1 MRPRVI
7 MVFAVAAIVLGGVL
21 LVPAAYARLATTP
34 DPTDS
39 ASATP
44 TTPPPALTPPPPPT
58 LAAAPISVPV
68 DGFFAWALLDR
79 ESGQTAGSANSA
91 TSTNSTESMIKVW
104 IVADFL
110 RRTAEANKTP
120 SDDRLEQ
127 ASQAIRYSSN
137 DSAEALY
144 NAGGRTAV
152 IRRMISLCR
161 LTKTRPGTIPGYVGW
176 WSFTEM
182 SARDAVRMGE
192 CVKSGRAAGPKWTD
206 WLLKE
211 MRNVWGTTA
220 KKDQQETREGGRWGI
235 VDGLPKEMLE
245 KDPVSIKNGWT
256 SLGYDG
262 NWHVN
267 CLAITNNWVLAVQVR
282 YPDRRGLDYGARV
295 CASVAAQLV
304 TPRPGAALNVPRPLT
319 GG

>member
-1 MRPRVI
+1 MRPRLI
-7 MVFAVAAIVLGGVL
+7 MVLAVAAIISGGVL
-21 LVPAAYARLATTP
+21 LVPATYAKLATIP
-34 DPTDS
+34 GPTDS

-44 TTPPPALTPPPPPT
+44 ATQRPALTPPPPT
-58 LAAAPISVPV
+58 LAAAPVSVPV
-68 DGFFAWALLDR
+68 DGSVAWALLDR
-79 ESGQTAGSANSA
+79 ESGRIAGSANSA

-110 RRTAEANKTP
+110 RRTAEANKKP
-120 SDDRLEQ
+120 SDERLEQ

-137 DSAEALY
+137 DPAEALY

-152 IRRMISLCR
+152 IRRMIVQCR
-161 LTKTRPGTIPGYVGW
+161 LTGTRLGTVPGYAGW

-182 SARDAVRMGE
+182 TAQDAVRMGE
-192 CVKSGRAAGPKWTD
+192 CVKNGRAAGPKWTG
-206 WLLKE
+206 WLLNE

-220 KKDQQETREGGRWGI
+220 KEDQRETREGGRWGI
-235 VDGLPKEMLE
+235 IDGLPKEILDRE
-245 KDPVSIKNGWT
+245 PVSIKNGWT
-256 SLGYDG
+256 SLVYDV

-267 CLAITNNWVLAVQVR
+267 CLAITSNWVLAVQVR
-282 YPDRRGLDYGARV
+282 YPDKRGLDYGAGV

-304 TPRPGAALNVPRPLT
+304 TPQPGAALKVPRPLT